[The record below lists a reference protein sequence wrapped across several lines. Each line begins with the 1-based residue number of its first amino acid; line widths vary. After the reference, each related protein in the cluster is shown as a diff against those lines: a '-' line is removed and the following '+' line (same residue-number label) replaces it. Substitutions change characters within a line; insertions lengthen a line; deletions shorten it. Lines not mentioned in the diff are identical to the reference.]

1 MSFSRRL
8 TASISDASTIK
19 ENQILMQNHL
29 YNRLLDISNGGI
41 IILRVVKEP
50 NENADADTNA
60 KEFYVTVVGSHN
72 QPSDVLMH
80 RTAFDFLGQSQT
92 FRFTLV
98 RSLPTLT
105 DINVKILE
113 NDFSMIDPR
122 QKIQAHLEDY
132 HILYEG
138 MQFAIPSDIDMM
150 FAIVRIESLKPSN
163 ICVVPNGEVNFEI
176 VNDNPEPMHIPEP
189 SYPEEEPIH
198 ESPLMQT
205 DTPYD
210 FNAMRA
216 ALFPD
221 LAPAPALVTTGHKI
235 VTEENVVPLTK
246 EQMRQAR
253 LAYYS
258 KIIDVPK

>member
-8 TASISDASTIK
+8 TAATSDSGAIK

-29 YNRLLDISNGGI
+29 YNRLLDISTGGI
-41 IILRVVKEP
+41 IILRVIKEL
-50 NENADADTNA
+50 NENPNDN

-80 RTAFDFLGQSQT
+80 RTVTDFLGESQT

-176 VNDNPEPMHIPEP
+176 VNDNPEPLHIPEQP
-189 SYPEEEPIH
+189 SYQVDEPIH

-221 LAPAPALVTTGHKI
+221 LASAPMPTGHKI
-235 VTEENVVPLTK
+235 ATEENVVSLTK
-246 EQMRQAR
+246 EQLREAR

-258 KIIDVPK
+258 KNNDTPK